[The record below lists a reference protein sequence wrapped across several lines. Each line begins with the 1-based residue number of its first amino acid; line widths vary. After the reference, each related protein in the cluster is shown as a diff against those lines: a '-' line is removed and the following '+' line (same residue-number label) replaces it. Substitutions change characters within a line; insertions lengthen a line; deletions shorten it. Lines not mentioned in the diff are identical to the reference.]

1 MDEIVESDESDD
13 SLITSS
19 NNKRKRMTISSDSE

>member
-1 MDEIVESDESDD
+1 MDEIVESDDSDE

-19 NNKRKRMTISSDSE
+19 NKRKRMTISDSE